1 MFISSQFFQSNFV
14 NVKQISPHMI
24 TSTLFLTVEC
34 QAEEVS
40 QAEKDTKVSCVLEN
54 IMFGQ
59 KL

>member
-40 QAEKDTKVSCVLEN
+40 QAEKDTKVS
-54 IMFGQ
+54 
-59 KL
+59 